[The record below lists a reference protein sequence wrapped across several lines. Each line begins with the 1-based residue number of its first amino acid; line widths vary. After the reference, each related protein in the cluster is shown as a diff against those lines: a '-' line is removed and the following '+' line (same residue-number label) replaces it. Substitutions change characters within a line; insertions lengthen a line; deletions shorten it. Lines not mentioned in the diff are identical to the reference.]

1 MKYLKQFAIILV
13 LSLIGEVLH
22 ACLPLPVPASIYGIV
37 ILLLCLETGIVR
49 VDAVKEVSVFF
60 IAIMPV
66 LFIPAAVGVIE
77 SWQMI
82 QTKLAAY
89 IAITVITTVLVMA
102 VSGKAV
108 QSMIRLLEKKED
120 KHE

>member
-37 ILLLCLETGIVR
+37 ILLLCLETGMIR

>member
-37 ILLLCLETGIVR
+37 ILLLCLETGMIR

-77 SWQMI
+77 SWRMI

-89 IAITVITTVLVMA
+89 IVITVITTVLVMA

-108 QSMIRLLEKKED
+108 QSMIRLLGKKED